1 MKFVRD
7 VKSGELVNVEAA
19 LSLAEVHFI
28 VELAISNFAVLII
41 FKPLYSFAFFP
52 KAELGWLAWHVVSA
66 KSVLLTTAPVAR
78 VGSPIRP
85 CIDAISVLLVIF
97 VFASVLSAV
106 LPGVHPDAIHVI
118 IDPLTFVLTA
128 IKPCVCS

>member
-1 MKFVRD
+1 MRSWRRSFSPEFFDYTLDTFVKFVRD

-52 KAELGWLAWHVVSA
+52 EAELGWLAWHVVGA
-66 KSVLLTTAPVAR
+66 EPVLFTTAPV
-78 VGSPIRP
+78 S
-85 CIDAISVLLVIF
+85 
-97 VFASVLSAV
+97 
-106 LPGVHPDAIHVI
+106 
-118 IDPLTFVLTA
+118 
-128 IKPCVCS
+128 

>member
-7 VKSGELVNVEAA
+7 VKSGELVNVKAT
-19 LSLAEVHFI
+19 LGLAEVHFV
-28 VELAISNFAVLII
+28 VELAIRNFTVLII
-41 FKPLYSFAFFP
+41 FKPLYPFAFLP
-52 KAELGWLAWHVVSA
+52 EAKLCRLTWYVVGS